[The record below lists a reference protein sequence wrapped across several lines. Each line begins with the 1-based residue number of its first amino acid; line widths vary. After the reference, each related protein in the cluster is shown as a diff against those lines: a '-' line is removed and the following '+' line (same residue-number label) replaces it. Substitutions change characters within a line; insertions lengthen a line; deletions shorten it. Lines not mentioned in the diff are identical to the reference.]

1 MTAQQFENK
10 KYKKMFYVY
19 VLLMSDIVHST
30 KYVTTHYIP
39 DGFGSQFQTLLYAI
53 IFTLNDKKEF
63 VYTPLKHVE
72 HNYDNDPYFNE
83 KLENLINIRPHFKT
97 MEDFNEEQQQKV
109 ELYDGIQLK
118 NKMDANMKEFM
129 TPEALNRIRNIFWG
143 NKERDYFK
151 NGKINVAIHI
161 RRPNEYDE
169 TILEEN
175 KKQFGYFQRYNTNE
189 YFLRIIHTLR
199 NRYCGN
205 EIQFHIYSQ
214 NNKRASFDCF
224 ISEDTQLHIDED
236 ICSTFVGLAAAD
248 ILVTSAS
255 SFSYVAGLLNY
266 GTIIYCPFW
275 HPPHPDWVIIS

>member
-1 MTAQQFENK
+1 
-10 KYKKMFYVY
+10 
-19 VLLMSDIVHST
+19 
-30 KYVTTHYIP
+30 
-39 DGFGSQFQTLLYAI
+39 
-53 IFTLNDKKEF
+53 
-63 VYTPLKHVE
+63 
-72 HNYDNDPYFNE
+72 
-83 KLENLINIRPHFKT
+83 
-97 MEDFNEEQQQKV
+97 
-109 ELYDGIQLK
+109 
-118 NKMDANMKEFM
+118 MKEFM

-151 NGKINVAIHI
+151 NGKTNIAIHI

-169 TILEEN
+169 TILEDN

-189 YFLRIIHTLR
+189 YFLKIINNIR
-199 NRYCGN
+199 SKYGGN
-205 EIQFHIYSQ
+205 DILFHIYSQ
-214 NNKRASFDCF
+214 SNKRASFDCF

-275 HPPHPDWVIIS
+275 HPPHPDWLVSEALNN